1 MRYELQKK
9 IIFLSHFYVTLYYI
23 WQKIYAFYVSDFLF
37 SGLMAIACLNGGG
50 LDTIEKLDASTQKS
64 D

>member
-1 MRYELQKK
+1 MRYELQKNHFSLSFFCY
-9 IIFLSHFYVTLYYI
+9 IILHLTK
-23 WQKIYAFYVSDFLF
+23 KIYAFYVSDFLF